1 MMNVFVFGN
10 ELVAPDARA
19 KRLADLI
26 RDDLPGV
33 TFVMC
38 DDPGQLLD
46 RSDKEL
52 VILDVVE
59 NTDEVVLLR
68 DVDRLASR
76 RIVSLHDFDLAFF
89 LKLMERTGDIEGIVI
104 IGIPLEGALEG
115 IKGDVCRIILELS
128 AS

>member
-1 MMNVFVFGN
+1 MNVYVFGN
-10 ELVAPDARA
+10 ELVAPDVRA
-19 KRLADLI
+19 KRLAGLLKN
-26 RDDLPGV
+26 DLPGV

-38 DDPGQLLD
+38 DDPCQLIDRPAGQ
-46 RSDKEL
+46 L

-59 NTDEVVLLR
+59 NADEVVLLR

-89 LKLMERTGDIEGIVI
+89 LKLLERTGAIKEVVI

-115 IKGDVCRIILELS
+115 IKEDVCRIIRELS